1 MGGRWLDADQ
11 DFGRPYLS
19 VMYGGRIIVLAV
31 RISLPLTLAICGLL
45 GSCEFSSVKA
55 PPSW

>member
-1 MGGRWLDADQ
+1 
-11 DFGRPYLS
+11 
-19 VMYGGRIIVLAV
+19 MYGGRIIVLAV

-45 GSCEFSSVKA
+45 GSCEFSSVKP